1 MAAWACKVLYAAPTY
16 VILARIATPVGERA
30 IFGVYE
36 VWWRG
41 VAQTSTLVA
50 EVRGICGRNGRA
62 S

>member
-1 MAAWACKVLYAAPTY
+1 MGWRLLKAAPAY

-50 EVRGICGRNGRA
+50 EVRSAWSLNRRRA